1 MDFLKWMVSDMFMD
15 ITTWI
20 TVAGVLAC
28 WTYGVLHIIK
38 YGWSPK
44 EEAE

>member
-1 MDFLKWMVSDMFMD
+1 MVSDMMMD
-15 ITTWI
+15 VVTWV

-28 WTYGVLHIIK
+28 WTYGAFHIIK
-38 YGWSPK
+38 YGWNPK

>member
-1 MDFLKWMVSDMFMD
+1 MEFLRWMVSDMMMD
-15 ITTWI
+15 VVTWI
-20 TVAGVLAC
+20 AGLAILTS
-28 WTYGVLHIIK
+28 WGLGVLHIIK

>member
-1 MDFLKWMVSDMFMD
+1 MDFLRWMVSDMMMD
-15 ITTWI
+15 VVTWV
-20 TVAGVLAC
+20 TVAGVLGC
-28 WTYGVLHIIK
+28 WALGVLNIIK